1 MQTSDLVQQCVN
13 TVSRALSVPPDLLT
27 GPAKG
32 SGVIPR
38 ARALASYL
46 ASTECELS
54 DKEIAKHFNRDR
66 SSITHMLKVIEA
78 IREHPEIDQW
88 INQVSTRALNP
99 PEPCQDTLNLLITA
113 QVEESLAPDRPV
125 NRFSRPLRWGADK
138 ILATLAQEYG
148 LAPERLLSRSVPR
161 AIRNHAWRVLYQST
175 TPAGH
180 RIFTTRRIAEL
191 SGVSHAAVANG
202 LRGRQ

>member
-1 MQTSDLVQQCVN
+1 MQSGDMVQQCVH
-13 TVSRALSVPPDLLT
+13 TVSRALSVSPDLLT

-88 INQVSTRALNP
+88 IDQVSTRALNP
-99 PEPCQDTLNLLITA
+99 PEPCEDTLNLLITA
-113 QVEESLAPDRPV
+113 QVEESLAPERPA
-125 NRFSRPLRWGADK
+125 NRFSRPMRWGADR
-138 ILATLAQEYG
+138 ILAALAQEYKTT
-148 LAPERLLSRSVPR
+148 PERLISRCVPR

-175 TPAGH
+175 TPGGH

-191 SGVSHAAVANG
+191 SGVSQWAVVNG
-202 LRGRQ
+202 LRAR

>member
-1 MQTSDLVQQCVN
+1 MQTSDLVHQCVN
-13 TVSRALSVPPDLLT
+13 TVSRALSISPEQIT

-54 DKEIAKHFNRDR
+54 DQEIAKHLKRDR

-78 IREHPEIDQW
+78 IREHPQIDHWIDQL
-88 INQVSTRALNP
+88 STRALNP
-99 PEPCQDTLNLLITA
+99 PQPCEDTLHLLITA
-113 QVEESLAPDRPV
+113 QVDESLSPERPA
-125 NRFSRPLRWGADK
+125 NRISRPLRWGADK
-138 ILATLAQEYG
+138 ILAPLAHEHG
-148 LAPERLLSRSVPR
+148 MAPERLISRSVPR
-161 AIRNHAWRVLYQST
+161 AIRAHAWRVLHQST
-175 TPAGH
+175 TPSGQ

-202 LRGRQ
+202 LRGR